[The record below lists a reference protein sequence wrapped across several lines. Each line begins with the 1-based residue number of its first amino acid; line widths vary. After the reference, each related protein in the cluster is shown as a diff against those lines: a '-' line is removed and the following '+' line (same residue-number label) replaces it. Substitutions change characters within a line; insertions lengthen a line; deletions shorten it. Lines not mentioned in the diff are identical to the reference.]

1 MHTQSACVK
10 TGQDGSVAWQAS
22 VDGRDVQVGF
32 SLALMQMATGWTSF
46 SIILLSKEDS
56 MFFSG
61 TKHGMWY
68 FIFWLLC
75 SSSPTLSGAL
85 WSVTAA
91 TWGSPLPYPRGTI
104 PFDKCKLGVTGPY
117 YLFSIGRKRHW
128 NQTSYLNSECNRFI
142 KTMKPPL
149 LISVHPLATQWT
161 K

>member
-10 TGQDGSVAWQAS
+10 AGQDGSVAWQAS

-46 SIILLSKEDS
+46 SIILLSKEYS

-85 WSVTAA
+85 WSVTAV
-91 TWGSPLPYPRGTI
+91 TWGSSLPYSRGTI
-104 PFDKCKLGVTGPY
+104 PFDQYKLGVTGPY
-117 YLFSIGRKRHW
+117 YLFSIGRKWHW
-128 NQTSYLNSECNRFI
+128 NQTSYLNFECNRFI